1 MRHPEPCPSSDPI
14 TPISLVKTQK
24 LARDRYRALSWSLFQ
39 VPSSDSF
46 IRLDTRDDTPAHAL
60 PDENDG
66 FTVVRQYLYDVLTH
80 TGWGIGY
87 ECPAAI
93 RATVEGWYGHGGYF
107 KAQLAERNG
116 LLDLCP
122 MKGKDGEGDEVYFED
137 QLRDKIRQCVRYE
150 SNMLLYREDEL
161 DDAMSEADT
170 CVGDNTPDIRVQER
184 YYQDYDGDESIYSV
198 VGSSIDLNEDAMTIA
213 PHEDQDDDLDPSA
226 PHVHR
231 SDSAR
236 FSGIAGSKT
245 RTSKELVS
253 SDLEPRVNAPSEI
266 TPELIFQVPTPKER
280 QPKKRKERSHE
291 SSRAMYELVAERKSS
306 ISRAVCSHADAT
318 TPDSESQYPPKIE
331 LPTAYKH
338 ARCGA
343 VVPTEKP
350 MPIAGQR
357 NHRKSTKATKRR
369 SQMTHDTAC
378 SVSSVRST
386 RYETLPQSQP
396 PAIKG
401 QHLLVEAT
409 AVAKRAVALNLCVVE
424 AKYLNHHE
432 RNKQSLMSRMFAK
445 VGGKRG

>member
-14 TPISLVKTQK
+14 NPISLVKTQK
-24 LARDRYRALSWSLFQ
+24 LARDRYRALSWSQFR

-46 IRLDTRDDTPAHAL
+46 IRLDTRDDTPAHPL

-170 CVGDNTPDIRVQER
+170 CVGDNTPDISVQER
-184 YYQDYDGDESIYSV
+184 GYQDLDGSESIYSV
-198 VGSSIDLNEDAMTIA
+198 FRPSIDLNEDAMAIA
-213 PHEDQDDDLDPSA
+213 PHENQDDDLDPSA
-226 PHVHR
+226 PHLHR

-236 FSGIAGSKT
+236 FLETVGSKT
-245 RTSKELVS
+245 RTSKDFVS
-253 SDLEPRVNAPSEI
+253 SDPEPRVNAPSEI
-266 TPELIFQVPTPKER
+266 THELTFQVPSPKVE
-280 QPKKRKERSHE
+280 QSKKRKERSHE
-291 SSRAMYELVAERKSS
+291 SSRALYELVAERKSS
-306 ISRAVCSHADAT
+306 ISRAVCSHSNAT
-318 TPDSESQYPPKIE
+318 RPDSKSQDPPKIE

-343 VVPTEKP
+343 VVPTEKSIP
-350 MPIAGQR
+350 VARHR
-357 NHRKSTKATKRR
+357 NHRKSAKVTERR
-369 SQMTHDTAC
+369 LRMTHDTAC
-378 SVSSVRST
+378 SVSST
-386 RYETLPQSQP
+386 RYETLPESQP

-409 AVAKRAVALNLCVVE
+409 SVAKRAIALNFCVDE
-424 AKYLNHHE
+424 AKHLNHHE
-432 RNKQSLMSRMFAK
+432 RNKVSLMSRMFAK
-445 VGGKRG
+445 VGGKKA